1 LLRLRAGKGET
12 SAHKCIRI
20 FLARLRAACRR
31 RPDRS
36 DNNKENTMN
45 RSIALGLAMLA
56 GGAIGAT
63 AVSALQAQGKAP
75 GAYAVVDISAI
86 TNPDVFK
93 TVIAKAGPAMQET
106 GGHYIARTEKI
117 TNIDGVPPARFV
129 IIAFDS
135 VAQAQAWDKSAPQ
148 QEVDSLRKQSTTSR
162 AFIVEGMAN

>member
-1 LLRLRAGKGET
+1 LRALLAAGVP
-12 SAHKCIRI
+12 I
-20 FLARLRAACRR
+20 FRKT
-31 RPDRS
+31 D
-36 DNNKENTMN
+36 KEKTMN

-63 AVSALQAQGKAP
+63 AISALQAQGKAP

-86 TNPDVFK
+86 TNADVFK
-93 TVIAKAGPAMQET
+93 NVIAKAGPAMQDS
-106 GGHYIARTEKI
+106 GGHFIARTDKI
-117 TNIDGVPPARFV
+117 TNIDGVAPARFV

-162 AFIVEGMAN
+162 SFIVEGMAN

>member
-1 LLRLRAGKGET
+1 
-12 SAHKCIRI
+12 
-20 FLARLRAACRR
+20 
-31 RPDRS
+31 
-36 DNNKENTMN
+36 MN

-63 AVSALQAQGKAP
+63 AVNGLHAQGKAP

-86 TNPDVFK
+86 TNADVFK
-93 TVIAKAGPAMQET
+93 SVVAKAGPALQES

-117 TNIDGVPPARFV
+117 TNIDGAPPVRFV

-135 VAQAQAWDKSAPQ
+135 VAQAQAWDKTAAQ

-162 AFIVEGMAN
+162 AFIVEGMSN

>member
-1 LLRLRAGKGET
+1 
-12 SAHKCIRI
+12 
-20 FLARLRAACRR
+20 
-31 RPDRS
+31 
-36 DNNKENTMN
+36 MN

-86 TNPDVFK
+86 TNADVFK
-93 TVIAKAGPAMQET
+93 SVVAKAGPAMQDS
-106 GGHYIARTEKI
+106 GGHFIARTDKI
-117 TNIDGVPPARFV
+117 TNLDGTPPARFV

-148 QEVDSLRKQSTTSR
+148 QEVDTLRKQSTTSR
-162 AFIVEGMAN
+162 SFIVEGMSN